1 MTPTI
6 KVDAANVLARFSPLG
21 IPTDVRNELRQVL
34 PDLTRRLGAL
44 AQDNLIGGVD
54 SWTHIEI
61 KKEMVENAQGVTG
74 RVRAVWTGSDEK
86 KMVPQWIESG
96 TKAHEI
102 WARGARGGT
111 GPKALYFFWKKM
123 GTYFIGPMVHHPG
136 TAPRWYMRNAL
147 AAMQEE
153 IVESL
158 SAAVRRGLR
167 KGAA

>member
-6 KVDAANVLARFSPLG
+6 KIDAAQVLARFSPAG
-21 IPTDVRNELRQVL
+21 IPAGVRSELRQLL

-61 KKEMVENAQGVTG
+61 KKEMVENAKGITG
-74 RVRAVWTGSDEK
+74 RVRAVWTGDAAK
-86 KMVPQWIESG
+86 KMVPEWIESG

-102 WARGARGGT
+102 WAKGARGGA

-123 GTYFIGPMVHHPG
+123 GGYFIGPMVHHPG
-136 TAPRWYMRNAL
+136 TSPRWYMRNAL
-147 AAMQEE
+147 RAMEEE
-153 IVESL
+153 IVTQL
-158 SAAVRRGLR
+158 GAAVIRGAR